1 MIPAA
6 RGRGSRVE
14 SGGEEH
20 LRAQDSLCEEFKEL
34 KGVSVF
40 RTW

>member
-1 MIPAA
+1 MKVGEKSI
-6 RGRGSRVE
+6 
-14 SGGEEH
+14 SGP
-20 LRAQDSLCEEFKEL
+20 RDSLCEEFKEL